1 MHRWASV
8 GVGVRSATQHHC
20 GFFRLCVRAP
30 ICAFMSDVV
39 NLEQQVSAASLAG
52 QGKATRRKKSKT
64 KRSHPTSSAGD
75 EEEEAPAGKRLKSL
89 AEFHEYLETERED
102 DARLDWDGE
111 KVVPKEDMS
120 NEHENIGAELVA
132 QIRNYCFPDDD
143 HDHEYGHPSA
153 AGGVDLVGER
163 PVGSRGATE
172 RFEVHRHPDAKYT
185 PLSRSAT
192 RRDHLPTLVVEVTW
206 TQKLADA
213 RSKIA
218 REWFRAQHI
227 QQNGTVQRVNA
238 AMIVDLT
245 PAREASR
252 LRRAVAKRL
261 DVWVYLREDNEDART
276 ESQLEHDQHV
286 VATTAQ
292 EARNSVVTIRRA
304 TLGAPAEAGDLQLRM
319 DVWPDF

>member
-1 MHRWASV
+1 
-8 GVGVRSATQHHC
+8 
-20 GFFRLCVRAP
+20 
-30 ICAFMSDVV
+30 MSDVV
-39 NLEQQVSAASLAG
+39 NLEEQVSAASLAG

-120 NEHENIGAELVA
+120 KEHENVGAELVA
-132 QIRNYCFPDDD
+132 QIRNFCRAANG
-143 HDHEYGHPSA
+143 ERYGHPSA
-153 AGGVDLVGER
+153 AGGVDLVGAR

-213 RSKIA
+213 RNKIA

-304 TLGAPAEAGDLQLRM
+304 TLGAPAEAGDLHLRM
-319 DVWPDF
+319 RRVWSRF